1 MPKKLRIVE
10 RLNDPAPIFS
20 FELFP
25 PKSSEGEVK
34 LLTTVR
40 ELADLVPDFVSVT
53 YGAGGSTRERTLS
66 IATRI
71 EAETGVPV
79 MVHLACRGH
88 SPDELKAILD
98 QLAKAGI
105 ENVLALRG
113 DGPAIGVPGEF
124 HFASELVRLI
134 KQEGYP
140 FCVGAAAYPEG
151 HLEAA
156 DRDRDL
162 AHLRAKVE
170 QGAEFLI
177 TQLFY
182 DNAFFFDFVQ
192 RAHRARIRAP
202 IIGGIMPLTSFEQI
216 SRITRMCGAT
226 VPMRLQ
232 LQMEKLKDDPEAM
245 SQLGIANATL
255 QCQDLLRRGVP
266 GIHFYTLN
274 KSRGAQ
280 IILSA
285 LRNQGTGGV

>member
-1 MPKKLRIVE
+1 MPKMRIAD
-10 RLNDPAPIFS
+10 RLTDPAPVFS

-25 PKSSEGEVK
+25 PKTEEGEIK
-34 LLTTVR
+34 LLKTVR
-40 ELADLVPDFVSVT
+40 ELADLAPDFVSVT

-66 IATRI
+66 VAKRI
-71 EAETGVPV
+71 ESETGVPV

-88 SPDELKAILD
+88 SPDELKGILD
-98 QLAKAGI
+98 DLARAGI

-113 DGPAIGVPGEF
+113 DGEAAGVPGEF
-124 HFASELVRLI
+124 HYASELVRMI
-134 KQEGYP
+134 KQQGYT

-162 AHLRAKVE
+162 SYLRAKVE
-170 QGAEFLI
+170 QGCDFLI

-182 DNAFFFDFVQ
+182 DNAFYFDFLA
-192 RAHRARIRAP
+192 RARRARIRVP
-202 IIGGIMPLTSFEQI
+202 IIPGIMPLSSFEQI

-226 VPMRLQ
+226 VPMKLQ
-232 LQMEKLKDDPEAM
+232 LRMEKFQDDAEAM

-274 KSRGAQ
+274 KSRAPQ
-280 IILSA
+280 LILSA
-285 LRNQGTGGV
+285 LRAQGTGGL